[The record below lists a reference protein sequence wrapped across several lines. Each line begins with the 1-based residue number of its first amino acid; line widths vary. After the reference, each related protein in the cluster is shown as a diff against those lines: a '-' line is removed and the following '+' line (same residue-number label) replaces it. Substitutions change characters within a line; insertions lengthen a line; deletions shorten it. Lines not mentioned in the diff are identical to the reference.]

1 MQVIAEVH
9 NGLIIMSNIVFVDN
23 NADAYFLT
31 ILLELFTS
39 WIHST
44 EYPSLF
50 FFFFQISGNGVAFG
64 LNDQT
69 TILYLMTV
77 LCSQIQAVMASTL
90 VIVLMFLLNNLT
102 IG

>member
-9 NGLIIMSNIVFVDN
+9 NGLIIMSNIVLVDN

-50 FFFFQISGNGVAFG
+50 FFFFKFQA
-64 LNDQT
+64 
-69 TILYLMTV
+69 TV
-77 LCSQIQAVMASTL
+77 LHL
-90 VIVLMFLLNNLT
+90 
-102 IG
+102 G